1 MVFKE
6 YTQNELIG
14 LNKKSLSEGYLH
26 KKYKM
31 KYEVDDALGQVVE
44 YIKVWENCAENMK
57 NSDEKTHSGMI
68 GGEAKK
74 VYNSKKFLA
83 GDLIKKACFYSLAVS
98 QSNSL
103 MGKIVAAPTAGSSGV
118 IPGVVMSIRETYG
131 MDDLKV
137 AKSVFAGIAI
147 GEIIHKRASFA
158 GSELGCQAEIGSA
171 AAMGAAIAVDL
182 MGGSSSESV
191 QAATLALKNM
201 LGLTCDP
208 VACLVEV
215 PCVKRNSIG
224 ASISLTSASLAM
236 CGIES
241 KIPFHE
247 VVDTMQETGRKMDF
261 TLRETSKGG
270 LAMTP
275 TGIKIMKKIKKI

>member
-1 MVFKE
+1 MFKE
-6 YTQNELIG
+6 YTQDELIN
-14 LNKKSLSEGYLH
+14 LDKKSLSQGYLN

-44 YIKVWENCAENMK
+44 YIKVWRNCAEKMK
-57 NSDEKTHSGMI
+57 NSDEKTKSGMI
-68 GGEAKK
+68 GGDAKK
-74 VYNSKKFLA
+74 VFHSKQFLA
-83 GDLIKKACFYSLAVS
+83 GEIIQKSSYYSLAVS

-118 IPGVVMSIRETYG
+118 IPGVVLAIQDTYKFN
-131 MDDLKV
+131 DLKV
-137 AKSVFAGIAI
+137 AKSIFAGIAI

-171 AAMGAAIAVDL
+171 TAMAAAISTDL
-182 MGGSSSESV
+182 MNGNSSESV
-191 QAATLALKNM
+191 HAATLALKNM

-224 ASISLTSASLAM
+224 SSIALTSASLAM

-275 TGIKIMKKIKKI
+275 TGIKIMKRIKKF